1 MNFTSSPLPRKAGS
15 AEASAKATGA
25 NGDDR
30 QVFARAR
37 PKQNK
42 VVKRVPRFF
51 LSCACLEAIMEG
63 EGCANGSQPIF
74 VLLSTCRLSAP
85 ETLSYIDD
93 HIISGITLGAL
104 LLLVINSCINPI
116 IYNFMSG
123 LCIRG
128 RIHEVKVCPGQ
139 IEGKRL
145 VSLVINCSQ
154 SPRMFTHCT
163 VDQWS
168 CHKVSAG
175 SGWCIVTT
183 ETRCFSLMSSFV
195 PVYRLTLAS

>member
-1 MNFTSSPLPRKAGS
+1 MNFTSLPLPRKAGS

-42 VVKRVPRFF
+42 VVKRVPRVF
-51 LSCACLEAIMEG
+51 LPCACLEAIMEG
-63 EGCANGSQPIF
+63 KGCANGSQPIF
-74 VLLSTCRLSAP
+74 VLSTCRLSAP
-85 ETLSYIDD
+85 ETLSYMDD

-123 LCIRG
+123 LWVRG
-128 RIHEVKVCPGQ
+128 RIHEVKVYPGQ

-145 VSLVINCSQ
+145 VSVVINCSQ
-154 SPRMFTHCT
+154 RPQMFTHCT

-168 CHKVSAG
+168 CHKAISAG
-175 SGWCIVTT
+175 SGWCVVTT
-183 ETRCFSLMSSFV
+183 ETRSFSLMSSFV